1 MNLQAGLEA
10 TKAREAGGRRSPA
23 IAAVGAAL
31 LALAAAAAATAQD
44 PASAVRTSDGLPYL
58 EIVARHGF
66 AEPAPAA
73 IDLRLGEDGRIYLLR
88 PEVGVDRHRL
98 APGMPRLREVLPGH
112 DDDGALAGIEHFAV
126 SSSGLLEVARDHFY
140 VWRMVG
146 EDGALGPLN
155 ELDLAW
161 GRISDLDLAGDR
173 LALLGV
179 PSREHAAPGPD
190 NSIVWLGSLGVGLED
205 FRRVL
210 ADPMVRTLAEQQR
223 LATAQSLAL
232 GSLAFAGD
240 GSLLVYPGHLPELY
254 RLSEQ
259 GELEKTWDLARLGIL
274 DRRADLPRELAGR
287 AESAAAEQWLAG
299 AQLVDDLTLLADGRP
314 ALAVRDLEAGAPRW
328 TLAVIDGERAR
339 RFALPVRGGNAS
351 SRLRLAGAASGE
363 VLFWVGERNLR
374 RGSAVAGDEIVV
386 ARLPSATE
394 VGPARTSSHPWGR
407 LVDLTH
413 PFDANTLAP
422 PGALVGFELEP
433 LPEAAAEPG
442 QVGTS
447 YRFCAPEH
455 AGTHLDAPSHHAR
468 GGRAVDALAL
478 DQLVAPA
485 VVIDVESQAQRDA
498 DFSLELADIEAWESR
513 YGRIP
518 AGSIVLL
525 RTGWSRR
532 WPDRLRYLGT
542 ARTEP
547 SAELRFPG
555 FGAAAAALLV
565 RERGVAAL
573 GIDTASLD
581 PGSVRDAPVQR
592 LAATAEV
599 PALENL
605 AHLDRL
611 PATGAWI
618 VALPMPLAGGSGAPL
633 RAIAFIP

>member
-1 MNLQAGLEA
+1 MNLHAGFDATYGREGRSRRRLEA
-10 TKAREAGGRRSPA
+10 
-23 IAAVGAAL
+23 AAVGAAL
-31 LALAAAAAATAQD
+31 LALAAVAAAQE
-44 PASAVRTSDGLPYL
+44 PAAAVRPGDGLPYL
-58 EIVARHGF
+58 EIVARYGF
-66 AEPAPAA
+66 AETAPAA

-98 APGMPRLREVLPGH
+98 AAGMPALREVLPGH
-112 DDDGALAGIEHFAV
+112 DDDGALSGLEHFAV
-126 SSSGLLEVARDHFY
+126 SSSDLVEVARDHFY
-140 VWRMVG
+140 VWRSVG
-146 EDGALGPLN
+146 DDGALGPLN

-161 GRISDLDLAGDR
+161 GRVADLDLAGDR

-190 NSIVWLGSLGVGLED
+190 NSIVWLGSLGAALED

-210 ADPMVRTLAEQQR
+210 TDPLVRTLAEQQR

-240 GSLLVYPGHLPELY
+240 GGLLVYPGHVPELY

-274 DRRADLPRELAGR
+274 DRRAELPRELAGR

-314 ALAVRDLEAGAPRW
+314 ALAVRDLEAGRPRW

-339 RFALPVRGGNAS
+339 RFALPLRGGNAG
-351 SRLRLAGAASGE
+351 SRVRLASAANGD
-363 VLFWVGERNLR
+363 VLFWVGERSLR
-374 RGSAVAGDEIVV
+374 RGTAVAGDEIVV
-386 ARLPSATE
+386 ARLPSVTE
-394 VGPARTSSHPWGR
+394 VGPARASSHPWGR

-413 PFDANTLAP
+413 PFDANTIAP
-422 PGALVGFELEP
+422 PGLAAGFELEI

-442 QVGTS
+442 QVGAT

-468 GGRAVDALAL
+468 GGRAVDDLAL

-498 DFSLELADIEAWESR
+498 DFTLELADIEAWESR
-513 YGRIP
+513 FGRIP

-532 WPDRLRYLGT
+532 WPDRLRYLGSE
-542 ARTEP
+542 RTEP

-581 PGSVRDAPVQR
+581 PGAVRDAPVQR
-592 LAATAEV
+592 LAAAAEV

-618 VALPMPLAGGSGAPL
+618 VALPMHLAGGSGAPL
-633 RAIAFIP
+633 RAIAFVP